1 MYPFR
6 LETEYLGIWTLRQYL
21 DLSQYSGEGVG
32 WGGVGWGQGVE
43 QERRPP
49 EAGMDSSLG

>member
-1 MYPFR
+1 MYRFR
-6 LETEYLGIWTLRQYL
+6 LETEYLRIWTLRQYL